1 MKFIESICLSAAA
14 VLAGCTVGPD
24 YHKPRMNVPAR
35 FNGATTQ
42 PSSMAARL
50 TTMESDAVAPP
61 FRAVDVARWWESLND
76 PELNALVDRAIT
88 ANPDLH
94 IALNRLQQSREVV
107 VVVTGQEVPMAEFAA
122 GAGRGSGTN
131 STKGRI
137 SQPLNAGTNTGGYR
151 EITQVG
157 GFDAIWEMDLFGQLR
172 REGQAAVATAMAAR
186 DARDQVLVTLIGDVV
201 RAYSDVRSLQQRVA
215 VNKQAIA
222 VNRQSADYA
231 EGRYRQGLANELDAR
246 LAERELHV
254 AESTLK
260 PLEAQLAASQ
270 RGLAVLLG
278 EFPEDLGNEL
288 AATAPLPNP
297 PAALAAGVPAE
308 VLRRRPDVNV
318 AENQLI
324 AANARIGVATANLY
338 PQIFLTGGVGVQ
350 GQGLGVAPVQWK
362 DIWSIGPSVR
372 WALFDFGTLDAA
384 INIEDYRT
392 REMMWNYRK
401 TVINAVREVD
411 DALWNYQAQRDRE
424 AQLLAAQI
432 AAQRA
437 LEVANGRYQQ
447 GIIDFLNVMDAQRQ
461 LYAIED
467 QYAQAREATIV
478 QFAAVYKSLGGGWES
493 FTKVPDIKKPKPAI
507 LAAIEK
513 RS

>member
-1 MKFIESICLSAAA
+1 MLRIMKANRLLFLLT
-14 VLAGCTVGPD
+14 VGVVAGCTVGPD
-24 YHKPRMNVPAR
+24 YHKPQMNVPAS
-35 FNGATTQ
+35 FSAATTQ
-42 PSSMAARL
+42 PTPTAQISTLPS
-50 TTMESDAVAPP
+50 APAP
-61 FRAVDVARWWESLND
+61 GVDVARWWESLND
-76 PELNALVDRAIT
+76 AELNSLVDRAIG

-94 IALNRLQQSREVV
+94 IALNRLQEAREVV
-107 VVVTGQEVPMAEFAA
+107 AVINGQELPTAEFSA
-122 GAGRGSGTN
+122 GLGRGSGSD

-137 SQPLNAGTNTGGYR
+137 AQPLNAGTNTAHYR

-157 GFDAIWEMDLFGQLR
+157 GFDAAWELDLFGRLR
-172 REGQAAVATAMAAR
+172 REEQAAIATARAAGDNR
-186 DARDQVLVTLIGDVV
+186 NQVLVTLIGDVV
-201 RAYSDVRSLQQRVA
+201 RTYADVRAVQQRIA

-231 EGRYRQGLANELDAR
+231 AGRYRQGLANELDAR

-270 RGLAVLLG
+270 RALAALLG

-288 AATAPLPNP
+288 DATAPLPDP
-297 PAALAAGVPAE
+297 PTALASGIPAE
-308 VLRRRPDVNV
+308 VLRRRPDVNQ

-338 PQIFLTGGVGVQ
+338 PQIQLTGGVGYQ
-350 GQGLGVAPVQWK
+350 GQGLGQSPVKW
-362 DIWSIGPSVR
+362 DNVWSIGPAIR
-372 WALFDFGTLDAA
+372 WSLFDFGTIDAA
-384 INIEDYRT
+384 IHIEDYRT
-392 REMMWNYRK
+392 RETLWNYRK

-411 DALWNYQAQRDRE
+411 DALWNYQAERDRE
-424 AQLLAAQI
+424 QQLLAAQT

-437 LEVANGRYQQ
+437 LDIATGRYQQ
-447 GIIDFLNVMDAQRQ
+447 GIIDFLNVLDAQRQ

-467 QYAQAREATIV
+467 QYAQARQATIT

-493 FTKVPDIKKPKPAI
+493 FSSIPDIKKPKPAI
-507 LAAIEK
+507 LAAFEK
-513 RS
+513 H